1 MKAGFVVAES
11 IPFDLKGNLQKYVT
25 IIKEM
30 LEKDSGIEAI
40 VLPVNAIEGF
50 FSDSYFEDKDG
61 LPFYVR
67 EFSKLVSGIRKR
79 VIYPSSNH
87 DKIFEVYAGS
97 TSIYTYDASA
107 ELDDTTEVIFVKNR
121 HIINKGETH
130 KISFAPF
137 LFDGERMYKGGCV
150 LSKAGK
156 ALTLIDAMKEGY
168 YILDTKNI
176 PELADKSELKVD
188 YEQPE
193 RPFYRFDAEDVYHT
207 LVESVRRY
215 FSLLGVRKAVVG
227 LSGGIDSAVVASI
240 GVAALGSDNVTGI
253 LMPSE
258 FSTGHSVTD
267 AEQLA
272 KNLGMEYHIVPIKE
286 LYHSYNDALKE
297 VFKGKEFDVTEENIQ
312 ARIRGTLVMAYANK
326 FGAMALNTSNKS
338 ELMVGY
344 GTLYGDLV
352 GSIGVIGDV
361 FKTEVYQLAD
371 YINRNGELIPKH
383 IIEKAPS
390 AELRPGQKDQ
400 DALPDYPLLDKILI
414 SYLLTMKHSEVIYN
428 DVTFSEAVADRFYH
442 LYGDSVDKE
451 VVKQVISLIFRN
463 HYKGRQVPPKIVLGL
478 YPEAELPLLFKG
490 YK

>member
-11 IPFDLKGNLQKYVT
+11 VPFDLKGNLQRYVAL
-25 IIKEM
+25 IKDM
-30 LEKDSGIEAI
+30 LEKDSSIEAI

-50 FSDSYFEDKDG
+50 FTGSYFEDKDI

-87 DKIFEVYAGS
+87 NKIFEVFAGK
-97 TSIYTYDASA
+97 TNICTYDASVR
-107 ELDDTTEVIFVKNR
+107 LDDATEVVFVKER
-121 HIINKGETH
+121 HIINKKENF
-130 KISFAPF
+130 KVSIAPF
-137 LFDGERMYKGGCV
+137 WFDGERMYRGGCV
-150 LSKAGK
+150 LSGTGK
-156 ALTLIDAMKEGY
+156 ALTLIDSMKEGY
-168 YILDTKNI
+168 YILDTGNM
-176 PELADKSELKVD
+176 PELGDKDELTVD
-188 YEQPE
+188 YEQPD
-193 RPFYRFDAEDVYHT
+193 RPFYRFDVEDVYNT
-207 LVESVRRY
+207 LVESVKRY
-215 FSLLGVRKAVVG
+215 FSHLGINKAVVG

-240 GVAALGSDNVTGI
+240 GVAALGNGNVTGI

-267 AEQLA
+267 AKQLA
-272 KNLGMEYHIVPIKE
+272 ENLGIEYHIVPIKE
-286 LYHSYNDALKE
+286 LYNAYNDALKD
-297 VFKGKEFDVTEENIQ
+297 VFRGKEFDVTEENIQ

-361 FKTEVYQLAD
+361 FKTEVYKLAD
-371 YINRNGELIPKH
+371 YINRNGEIIPKH

-400 DALPDYPLLDKILI
+400 DALPDYPLLDKILV
-414 SYLLTMKHSEVIYN
+414 SYLVTMKHSDVIYN
-428 DVTFSEAVADRFYH
+428 DVALSEAVADKFYH
-442 LYGDSVDKE
+442 LYGDPVDKD
-451 VVKQVISLIFRN
+451 VVKHVISLIFRN
-463 HYKGRQVPPKIVLGL
+463 NYKGRQVPPKIVLGL
-478 YPEAELPLLFKG
+478 YPDAELPLLFKLN
-490 YK
+490 K